1 MKLWINQF
9 SYFLNLIYL
18 YKRHISLSLLAT
30 CVALFSLFPSFF
42 CLFFSLFL
50 CFNIY
55 SLNLFLSLFFYLSFF
70 LSSRDLFCFF
80 PSLFF
85 LPFSLTPY
93 MSVSTSF
100 LFSLTT
106 YFFSIFLYVFS
117 FTLLH
122 YSFSHSPFFPLLLIS
137 TSLSLSQTLF
147 RFSSSSWWA
156 FRRSKVS
163 RESLILIFSTSTLKK
178 RQKQWSRKKLKLFQ
192 FL

>member
-106 YFFSIFLYVFS
+106 YFFSIFLYFR
-117 FTLLH
+117 
-122 YSFSHSPFFPLLLIS
+122 SPFSITLFLSLPFFLYSLTHHL
-137 TSLSLSQTLF
+137 SLSLRHFFVFHLLLGGLSVARKLVE
-147 RFSSSSWWA
+147 
-156 FRRSKVS
+156 KV
-163 RESLILIFSTSTLKK
+163 
-178 RQKQWSRKKLKLFQ
+178 
-192 FL
+192 